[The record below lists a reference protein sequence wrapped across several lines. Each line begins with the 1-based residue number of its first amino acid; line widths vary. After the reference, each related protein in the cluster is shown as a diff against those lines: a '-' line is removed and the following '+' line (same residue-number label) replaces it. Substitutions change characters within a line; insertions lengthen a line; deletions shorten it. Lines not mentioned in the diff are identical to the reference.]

1 MDAKN
6 LEKIRFTALK
16 HVQRC
21 TPTCP
26 LSTSC
31 RFRHGRGKLRYGEPC
46 TQEALQFKRFVVEV
60 THDTDGAAF
69 DLMQAAMDA
78 ALIDLLIDR
87 CSRRLADWR
96 ALVDEATEA
105 EQPGPDGRRSRS
117 SVAKTEFRPEVG
129 VLMRLMR
136 RKNKLIDR
144 CRALRQAA
152 TDASSPDH
160 LSGTATPKRGCVNAC
175 AAGTSAY
182 AASRLER
189 RIYMMCVAQ
198 PRQSVAVYMAAAP
211 PLPGQS
217 RFIRPKPEPENGH
230 EKGDS

>member
-1 MDAKN
+1 MDTKN
-6 LEKIRFTALK
+6 LEKIRFTAIK

-46 TQEALQFKRFVVEV
+46 TQEVLQFKRFVLEV
-60 THDTDGAAF
+60 THDSDGAAPTCAF

-78 ALIDLLIDR
+78 ALLDLLVDR
-87 CSRRLADWR
+87 CARRLADWR
-96 ALVDEATEA
+96 ALIEEANEA
-105 EQPGPDGRRSRS
+105 EQPGPEGRRSRQ
-117 SVAKTEFRPEVG
+117 SVARTDFRPEVG

-144 CRALRQAA
+144 CRALCQAA
-152 TDASSPDH
+152 TDASSPDGSYAEFTQALWEYGGQDIH
-160 LSGTATPKRGCVNAC
+160 D
-175 AAGTSAY
+175 AY
-182 AASRLER
+182 KEANPDLPDDW
-189 RIYMMCVAQ
+189 C
-198 PRQSVAVYMAAAP
+198 
-211 PLPGQS
+211 LPGQS
-217 RFIRPKPEPENGH
+217 RFIRPKPQPENGD

>member
-21 TPTCP
+21 TPACP
-26 LSTSC
+26 LSTTC

-46 TQEALQFKRFVVEV
+46 TQEVLQYKRFVLEV
-60 THDTDGAAF
+60 TQSSDGAAPTYAF

-78 ALIDLLIDR
+78 ALLDLLIDR

-96 ALVDEATEA
+96 ALVEEANEA
-105 EQPGPDGRRSRS
+105 EQPGPGGRRSRS
-117 SVAKTEFRPEVG
+117 SVARTDFRPEVG

-136 RKNKLIDR
+136 RKNKLIDK
-144 CRALRQAA
+144 CRALRLAA
-152 TDASSPDH
+152 TDASSPEEPSLAEFMQGIMEIGGQDLH
-160 LSGTATPKRGCVNAC
+160 DVIKESNPNLPDDWC
-175 AAGTSAY
+175 
-182 AASRLER
+182 
-189 RIYMMCVAQ
+189 
-198 PRQSVAVYMAAAP
+198 
-211 PLPGQS
+211 LPGQS
-217 RFIRPKPEPENGH
+217 RFIRPKPEPENGD

>member
-6 LEKIRFTALK
+6 LGKIRVTALK

-26 LSTSC
+26 SSTSC
-31 RFRHGRGKLRYGEPC
+31 RFRHGRRKLRYGEPC
-46 TQEALQFKRFVVEV
+46 TCEVLQYKRFVLEV
-60 THDTDGAAF
+60 TQGQTAF

-96 ALVDEATEA
+96 ALVEEANLA
-105 EQPGPDGRRSRS
+105 AQPGPDGRRSRPG
-117 SVAKTEFRPEVG
+117 VTTTDFRPEVG

-136 RKNKLIDR
+136 RKNKLIDK

-152 TDASSPDH
+152 TDASSP
-160 LSGTATPKRGCVNAC
+160 
-175 AAGTSAY
+175 
-182 AASRLER
+182 E
-189 RIYMMCVAQ
+189 Q
-198 PRQSVAVYMAAAP
+198 PSLAEFMQGIMEIGGQDLHDSIKESNP
-211 PLPGQS
+211 DLPDDWCLPGQGNAPP
-217 RFIRPKPEPENGH
+217 RPQGKSMEAKVRKLNSTLR
-230 EKGDS
+230 K